1 MELSS
6 AMCPENYVEMVAH
19 LEEVYGNAYWALRN
33 GALRESLID
42 QIDQAIEMLKTDLAS
57 GKPLFDGY
65 HIP

>member
-1 MELSS
+1 MEPKT
-6 AMCPENYVEMVAH
+6 AMCPENYEEMVMH

-33 GALRESLID
+33 GALRERLID

-57 GKPLFDGY
+57 RKPLFDGY